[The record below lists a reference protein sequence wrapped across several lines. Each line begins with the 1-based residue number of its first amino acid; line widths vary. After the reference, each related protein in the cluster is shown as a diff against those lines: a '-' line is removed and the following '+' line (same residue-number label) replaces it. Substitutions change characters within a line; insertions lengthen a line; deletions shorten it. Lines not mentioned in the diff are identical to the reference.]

1 MCTPCDKND
10 LMWDLGSQMDDDA
23 AQDYDQDSEVNELCE
38 SLYEASARCDK
49 YYRSYTNTKMT
60 QEYAEAMAQEDL
72 TCDFIDSVVM
82 GSYNEIGFVNLK
94 KDYSPKTSGWLGNSM
109 YAQKYGQAVS
119 EVSPLQ
125 VFGLVASIAS
135 LVLLGVWSA
144 ALQKSLRKGPWTPH
158 RRRSNMLEPKD
169 SISRNP
175 SGILFLVS
183 SSLSSITSTIASPEG
198 RIDMPLAAGPEEG
211 ALRRRIIWGVND
223 MIIII

>member
-10 LMWDLGSQMDDDA
+10 LMWDLNSMSDDDA
-23 AQDYDQDSEVNELCE
+23 AQNYDQDSEVNELCE

-49 YYRSYTNTKMT
+49 YYRSYTSTKMT

-94 KDYSPKTSGWLGNSM
+94 QDYSPKTSGWFSNSM
-109 YAQKYGQAVS
+109 YGQKTSQAIS

-175 SGILFLVS
+175 SGIMMGRS
-183 SSLSSITSTIASPEG
+183 ASE
-198 RIDMPLAAGPEEG
+198 ASYY
-211 ALRRRIIWGVND
+211 VN
-223 MIIII
+223 